1 MSKKITIF
9 GAGFVGFSL
18 SVLLSAKHQVTIFDI
33 DQEKVKKI
41 NQNLSPIDEEGIQKH
56 LDNKKLNITASSDL
70 QPILRE
76 SSKTL
81 ELLVMKGL
89 VAKTY

>member
-41 NQNLSPIDEEGIQKH
+41 NQNLSPIDEE
-56 LDNKKLNITASSDL
+56 SSVYL
-70 QPILRE
+70 VLAKEPFQVIGLM
-76 SSKTL
+76 KFLL
-81 ELLVMKGL
+81 E
-89 VAKTY
+89 